1 MENILTHFR
10 HRIILQH
17 GCNEGFGDFFI
28 GLFCHSVAVEPH
40 TMSVTTRSTGALFIV
55 ATPIGNLEDISQRA
69 LQVLKQVSWVA
80 AEDTRHS
87 GKLLSHYQISARFIA
102 LHDHNEK
109 QRAASLLQKLLAGE
123 DVALISDAGTP
134 LISDPG
140 YSLVRLCRDAGVQV
154 VPIPGPCALITAL
167 CAAGLPT
174 DKFHFIGFLPAKSQ
188 QRQNVL
194 SAIPTGVGTLICY
207 ETARRIKD
215 TLRDVAAVCGESR
228 ELVLAKELTKTFEN
242 FVHGTAQ
249 QIDHWLTE
257 DPQRCQGE
265 MVLMIAP
272 AVASAAEDISAAA
285 QQTLKLLMQELPLKK
300 AAALTAE
307 IHQEKKNALYKLALS
322 WSDEA

>member
-1 MENILTHFR
+1 
-10 HRIILQH
+10 
-17 GCNEGFGDFFI
+17 
-28 GLFCHSVAVEPH
+28 VA
-40 TMSVTTRSTGALFIV
+40 
-55 ATPIGNLEDISQRA
+55 
-69 LQVLKQVSWVA
+69 WVA

-87 GKLLSHYQISARFIA
+87 GKLLSHLGISAKMLA

-109 QRAASLLQKLLAGE
+109 QRAATLLQKLQAGE

-140 YSLVRLCRDAGVQV
+140 YSLVRLCRDAGVRI
-154 VPIPGPCALITAL
+154 VPIPGPCALISAL
-167 CAAGLPT
+167 CCAGLPT

-194 SAIPTGVGTLICY
+194 SAIPQGVGTLICY

-215 TLRDVAAVCGESR
+215 CLEDVVKVFGAER

-242 FVHGTAQ
+242 FVYGTAAE
-249 QIDHWLTE
+249 ITAWLDE
-257 DPQRCQGE
+257 DPARCQGE

-272 AVASAAEDISAAA
+272 TLAAEEEINPAA
-285 QQTLKLLMQELPLKK
+285 QQTLKLLMSELPLKK

-307 IHQEKKNALYKLALS
+307 IHGEKKNALYKLGLS
-322 WSDEA
+322 WDTES